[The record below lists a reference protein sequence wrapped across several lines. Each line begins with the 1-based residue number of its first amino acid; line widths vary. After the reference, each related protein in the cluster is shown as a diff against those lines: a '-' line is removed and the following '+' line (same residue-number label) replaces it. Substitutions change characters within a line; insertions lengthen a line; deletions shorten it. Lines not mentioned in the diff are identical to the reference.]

1 MLNVFYMNNEF
12 LIIVCSLV
20 HEYRHSL
27 PNSVDIRKMQTN
39 IRIQN
44 TTYFT
49 LTFCLTS
56 VLNKFDDKDKKK
68 TSLDLNKDLFEGDLN
83 DYITV
88 HLIFRF
94 LLMHKQLLQIWIFF
108 YLFIIR
114 FIQSTTFM
122 KQIIYNNTPCKK
134 THIKYLKVML
144 HIVFT
149 WGIQT
154 FSRINIIYCLFIFII
169 SFCI

>member
-49 LTFCLTS
+49 LTICLTS

-88 HLIFRF
+88 HFIIRF
-94 LLMHKQLLQIWIFF
+94 LLMHK
-108 YLFIIR
+108 
-114 FIQSTTFM
+114 
-122 KQIIYNNTPCKK
+122 
-134 THIKYLKVML
+134 
-144 HIVFT
+144 
-149 WGIQT
+149 
-154 FSRINIIYCLFIFII
+154 
-169 SFCI
+169 

>member
-44 TTYFT
+44 ITYFT

-94 LLMHKQLLQIWIFF
+94 LLMHK
-108 YLFIIR
+108 
-114 FIQSTTFM
+114 
-122 KQIIYNNTPCKK
+122 
-134 THIKYLKVML
+134 
-144 HIVFT
+144 
-149 WGIQT
+149 
-154 FSRINIIYCLFIFII
+154 
-169 SFCI
+169 